1 MSDIDED
8 FMCDDE
14 EDYGLVRIPSECNLL
29 MALFGSRIIANFALH
44 WNQYR
49 LILFVLCFR
58 NIPRKVTQSQTWTWR
73 INITIVRH

>member
-29 MALFGSRIIANFALH
+29 MALFGSRL
-44 WNQYR
+44 
-49 LILFVLCFR
+49 
-58 NIPRKVTQSQTWTWR
+58 
-73 INITIVRH
+73 